1 MHIGGVVND
10 RKSPIISQYGATR
23 INIIIEWEN
32 PEPRTRDQV
41 WLTHI
46 HNTAPATQPTRGPG
60 LLQTR
65 IMKYLAFVISIVP
78 RPELEL
84 DQESHTEQV
93 RDTAEQNMTTPHF
106 YNIFHTGRGGGAR
119 AHGNVQNSRKTV
131 KNITNILRCFLI
143 YILFI
148 CKNRFLCKY
157 AIKIYEI

>member
-1 MHIGGVVND
+1 
-10 RKSPIISQYGATR
+10 
-23 INIIIEWEN
+23 
-32 PEPRTRDQV
+32 
-41 WLTHI
+41 
-46 HNTAPATQPTRGPG
+46 
-60 LLQTR
+60 
-65 IMKYLAFVISIVP
+65 MKYLAFVISVVP

-143 YILFI
+143 YILFVI
-148 CKNRFLCKY
+148 YLQGLISVQINIRLKY
-157 AIKIYEI
+157 MKFKFE